1 MSCSRLHQ
9 AQLHRCCVVVKGGT
23 RSLPC
28 CCCVGTF
35 TWRCQPQATACSSC
49 SLPSLS
55 ADNTS
60 TTCPCLLTSLNIFCQ
75 NNAGIYHIWKPWNI
89 MLHNLS
95 SMRWSSAYNLYT
107 ESRILVM
114 QKECWNDLHTRCPPK
129 KWGSSSIALLKQQ
142 ATASFLLGCPVC
154 RGICKSKIKWLNQKF
169 RYHPLIIFLNL
180 KQGKVCITSKILQFI
195 KS

>member
-1 MSCSRLHQ
+1 MAKCSLAICKFAKKYLQIWYSPVILTVYNSTWKITRLFGLWDLVKQRSMSCSRLHQ
-9 AQLHRCCVVVKGGT
+9 AQLHRCCVVVTGGT

-75 NNAGIYHIWKPWNI
+75 NNAGIYHIWKPRNI

-107 ESRILVM
+107 ESRILFI

-129 KWGSSSIALLKQQ
+129 KWGSSSVALLKQ
-142 ATASFLLGCPVC
+142 
-154 RGICKSKIKWLNQKF
+154 
-169 RYHPLIIFLNL
+169 
-180 KQGKVCITSKILQFI
+180 
-195 KS
+195 